1 MSPDDVNE
9 DRKAATARGRRGR
22 KPGGVR
28 ALATRRR
35 RLAGNELIE
44 QLNEMIAQLISENRK
59 LKRQVDKLTARGS
72 AAASSTVERG
82 LRTIQRRV
90 QKALGAA
97 PKRRRRRSTAT
108 AGAAKTA
115 TRRRRTTKKA

>member
-1 MSPDDVNE
+1 MNE
-9 DRKAATARGRRGR
+9 GQKAAGARGRRGR

-28 ALATRRR
+28 VLATRRR
-35 RLAGNELIE
+35 RLSGNELIE
-44 QLNEMIAQLISENRK
+44 ELNEMIAQLISENRK

-97 PKRRRRRSTAT
+97 PKRRRRRSA
-108 AGAAKTA
+108 AAPAAAKSTS
-115 TRRRRTTKKA
+115 RRRRATKKT